1 MVRYMNGWMDRW
13 KKEAEKWMI
22 LQYIVWLMFCN
33 LQGSNSRLLALSGGE
48 TIPSGF
54 HDFSSKMRN
63 ALQIYHHITVIAG
76 NNHHKLS
83 TVPISKQ
90 RKFTFNLYQDALLQ
104 LDDGE
109 PVRGRSGKCQM
120 WRNGNTCVMI
130 FFWVG
135 LNEDVLLSC
144 AKWGYLWFYWIVL
157 INGGSLC

>member
-1 MVRYMNGWMDRW
+1 MSH
-13 KKEAEKWMI
+13 
-22 LQYIVWLMFCN
+22 N

-63 ALQIYHHITVIAG
+63 ALHNHIYHHTTVIAG

-83 TVPISKQ
+83 IVPISKQ
-90 RKFTFNLYQDALLQ
+90 RKFTINLYQDALLQ

-120 WRNGNTCVMI
+120 WRNENAWNI
-130 FFWVG
+130 
-135 LNEDVLLSC
+135 LLSW
-144 AKWGYLWFYWIVL
+144 AKIFY
-157 INGGSLC
+157 